1 DRSLSAHL
9 LPLSDL
15 DRLAECA
22 EAFARAGTAG
32 LGASGLPAPLAL
44 SARFIDET
52 QDPLERARAL
62 IDLVALTWKLLA
74 FALMASA
81 RSVHAR
87 GGFHDPPECGPMP
100 APWRTLVREATR
112 RFDGQP
118 ARIAELA
125 SLAAALDRDGAPGAA
140 MKVIAGLTEL
150 ITGPRPDRP
159 T

>member
-1 DRSLSAHL
+1 
-9 LPLSDL
+9 
-15 DRLAECA
+15 
-22 EAFARAGTAG
+22 
-32 LGASGLPAPLAL
+32 
-44 SARFIDET
+44 
-52 QDPLERARAL
+52 
-62 IDLVALTWKLLA
+62 
-74 FALMASA
+74 
-81 RSVHAR
+81 
-87 GGFHDPPECGPMP
+87 DPPECGPMP

-159 T
+159 TIERSLPQLESTVREVFAALGPLRGWTLIGIMNCEIVDVEGATQRIDYVDYTGPSARGSQRRVTVMGFRRMGCFTYLVRWDEQLA